1 MGHAR
6 TEAST
11 RSRVASGVRPALVTR
26 TARQVVGTRTA
37 GPGAAAEVGVAP
49 RRPAPIL
56 RGPSLPEAWMGLQR
70 LAGNRA
76 VVHHLG
82 SLSQVQVPVAQR
94 EIGDDV
100 DEGTEIKMWDPD
112 AGKAG
117 EVVVVTFVRLEGDE
131 VLYHPA
137 AEVSTKGS
145 QAKKK
150 ANRGN
155 QATKQKPRRVKS
167 RYAFSYG
174 TSNKEIEREVRAIG
188 QQEEKGVG
196 ASKAVISYVM
206 GLLKTNG
213 EKQGLD
219 VKPDARKVVDVL
231 NGSDDFRD
239 FVEDKTGL
247 EELISGDQDYFVKK
261 LVDAMRGESLAP
273 VDSAPSKVGSSQ
285 PDWKSNKTI
294 DLRNALVATLEGKQG
309 AEKLAGGTTLAH
321 KISRNR
327 LGMMLTLLKKAQASK
342 GTQLMWAFVG
352 DVEKLTGRHGEE
364 AIENWTANLEL
375 GPNDDYRAS
384 NPGAQ
389 FDGNYPGGLATPRT
403 AQLEEA
409 NLIIE
414 HASNPD
420 AVDWEELAGLLAG
433 AQGSH
438 AKISAD
444 QKRKP
449 DDLSLPWLQQWQKDG
464 KGLYER
470 DQKASKPA
478 TFSAAEKAPIEKGQ
492 SAKDAKKEVEGP
504 DAEELVL
511 LLNTNNCL
519 INAIARQ
526 AGIAVSLVQLTR
538 IRVGVGSI
546 GEMLVANPKTVRI
559 IMQVLGLNRGLVV
572 AYKDRAKSEDKTEK
586 VPSESFGNQQNPVIV
601 VHNGREHFIS
611 FDEAALEQELEIKK
625 NGQ

>member
-6 TEAST
+6 TEASA
-11 RSRVASGVRPALVTR
+11 RARVTSEVRPAVVTR
-26 TARQVVGTRTA
+26 TAREVVGTGTA
-37 GPGAAAEVGVAP
+37 RPGAGAEPNVAS
-49 RRPAPIL
+49 RRPGSIL
-56 RGPSLPEAWMGLQR
+56 SGPTLPEAWMGLQR

-82 SLSQVQVPVAQR
+82 SLTQVPVPVAQR

-100 DEGTEIKMWDPD
+100 EEGAEIKIWDPD

-117 EVVVVTFVRLEGDE
+117 EVVVVTFARRDGDD

-155 QATKQKPRRVKS
+155 QATKQKPLRVKN
-167 RYAFSYG
+167 RYAFSFG
-174 TSNKEIEREVRAIG
+174 TSNKEIEREVGAISK
-188 QQEEKGVG
+188 QEEKGVG
-196 ASKAVISYVM
+196 ASKAVITYVM
-206 GLLKTNG
+206 GLLNTDG
-213 EKQGLD
+213 EKYGLD

-231 NGSDDFRD
+231 NGTDDFRD
-239 FVEDKTGL
+239 FVEDKAAM
-247 EELISGDQDYFVKK
+247 EDLITGDQDYFVEK

-285 PDWKSNKTI
+285 PDWKSKKTI
-294 DLRNALVATLEGKQG
+294 DLRNALVSTLEGKQG
-309 AEKLAGGTTLAH
+309 SEKLADGTTLAH

-327 LGMMLTLLKKAQASK
+327 LGMMLTLLKKAKATD
-342 GTQLMWAFVG
+342 GTRQMWAFVG
-352 DVEKLTGRHGEE
+352 DVEKLTGRHDEE

-403 AQLEEA
+403 ADLEEA

-414 HASNPD
+414 RASNPD
-420 AVDWEELAGLLAG
+420 TVDWEELAGLLAG
-433 AQGSH
+433 AQASH
-438 AKISAD
+438 VKITAG

-449 DDLSLPWLQQWQKDG
+449 DDLSLPWLQQWQAEG
-464 KGLYER
+464 EGLYGR

-478 TFSAAEKAPIEKGQ
+478 TVGAAEKAPVEKGQ

-504 DAEELVL
+504 DADELVL
-511 LLNTNNCL
+511 LLRTNNCL

-526 AGIAVSLVQLTR
+526 AGVAVSLAQLTR

-559 IMQVLGLNRGLVV
+559 IMQALGLNRGLVV

-586 VPSESFGNQQNPVIV
+586 VPSEAFGNQQNPVIV
-601 VHNGREHFIS
+601 VHNGRDHFIS

>member
-1 MGHAR
+1 MA
-6 TEAST
+6 
-11 RSRVASGVRPALVTR
+11 
-26 TARQVVGTRTA
+26 
-37 GPGAAAEVGVAP
+37 
-49 RRPAPIL
+49 
-56 RGPSLPEAWMGLQR
+56 LQR

-100 DEGTEIKMWDPD
+100 EEGEEIKIWDPD

-117 EVVVVTFVRLEGDE
+117 EVVVVTFVRLDGDE
-131 VLYHPA
+131 VLCHPP

-155 QATKQKPRRVKS
+155 QGAKQKPLRIKN

-174 TSNKEIEREVRAIG
+174 TTNKEIEREVRAMG
-188 QQEEKGVG
+188 KQEEKGVG
-196 ASKAVISYVM
+196 ASKAVISYVV

-213 EKQGLD
+213 QKHGLD
-219 VKPDARKVVDVL
+219 VEPDARKVVDAL
-231 NGSDDFRD
+231 NGSDHFRL
-239 FVEDKTGL
+239 FVEDKTAM
-247 EELISGDQDYFVKK
+247 EDLISGDQDYFVQE

-273 VDSAPSKVGSSQ
+273 VDSASSKVGSSQ
-285 PDWKSNKTI
+285 PEWKSNKTI
-294 DLRNALVATLEGKQG
+294 DLRNALVSTLEGSQG
-309 AEKLAGGTTLAH
+309 SEKLAGGTTLAH

-327 LGMMLTLLKKAQASK
+327 LGMMLTLLKKAQTTE

-384 NPGAQ
+384 NPGAK

-414 HASNPD
+414 HAPNPD
-420 AVDWEELAGLLAG
+420 TVDWGELAGLLAG
-433 AQGSH
+433 AQASH
-438 AKISAD
+438 VKTTAE

-449 DDLSLPWLQQWQKDG
+449 DDLSLPLLDQWKDDG
-464 KGLYER
+464 EGLYER
-470 DQKASKPA
+470 DQKEPLPA
-478 TFSAAEKAPIEKGQ
+478 TSGAAEKAPVEKGQ

-504 DAEELVL
+504 EAEELKL

-526 AGIAVSLVQLTR
+526 AGIVVSLAQLTR
-538 IRVGVGSI
+538 IRVRIGSI
-546 GEMLVANPKTVRI
+546 GEMLVANPRTVGI
-559 IMQVLGLNRGLVV
+559 IMQELGLNRGLVV

-586 VPSESFGNQQNPVIV
+586 VPSEAFGNQQNPVIV
-601 VHNGREHFIS
+601 VHNGRDHFIS
-611 FDEAALEQELEIKK
+611 FNEAALGQELEIKK
-625 NGQ
+625 TGQ